1 VSTGSDG
8 GQIAF
13 ADSTTEAANPRI
25 FATNKSD
32 LKLASANSG
41 ASTIQFI
48 TGTTT
53 PAERMRIDSSGR
65 VSFGPDAADI
75 QIDPASTNSG
85 NNLIYMRGNAS
96 NDKSSIQLNHYG
108 VADYHI
114 GVGHVGSGKFNI
126 ANDQTGNDFVI
137 DTAGNIGIGTDSPIA
152 KLDVRGQGL
161 FHGSTG
167 SHVGTNVGAITINSN
182 VADDIHD
189 FSQGLVFTN
198 NTNGAGPWTHAAITT
213 EGSTGYRGDLV
224 FGTDGDGTN
233 NTTAVTEK
241 MRITAAGILQLAG
254 GGNDNVGEINFGNT
268 AQNANRLQIRHQS
281 SAWFLKTVDSE
292 PLLFGTANTER
303 MRINSSGNVGI
314 GTSTG
319 VSDPVSR
326 LNVRAA
332 NNHTTGSDR
341 EDLVTLHQGISAWQV
356 GRGAGIRWVGDVSRT
371 MAGISAYVF
380 GHEQTGLAF
389 ETGGATST
397 GNLDPTTRMV
407 IDHDG
412 NVGIGTATPGY
423 KLHVNGAA
431 YIVGNL
437 RLTTTGNTNTDF
449 YVNNHS
455 AGGQGGVHLY
465 GVDANHSIFIR
476 RGYDGILN
484 RTDFHQ
490 YGEFRWYTN
499 GTLANQTKKMD
510 LTVDGE
516 LRLNTSTTNSAAK
529 LQIRQPSGQV
539 FAVFQNAS
547 SATIGYI
554 GNVSNNSTLYSQSS
568 DERLKTNIADSAD
581 AGSRIDAIQVRQFD
595 WKADGIH
602 QDYGMVAQEL
612 KTVAPEA
619 VFEPENEEDMKGVD
633 YSKLV
638 PMLVKEIQSLRKR
651 VSELEK

>member
-1 VSTGSDG
+1 
-8 GQIAF
+8 
-13 ADSTTEAANPRI
+13 
-25 FATNKSD
+25 
-32 LKLASANSG
+32 
-41 ASTIQFI
+41 
-48 TGTTT
+48 
-53 PAERMRIDSSGR
+53 
-65 VSFGPDAADI
+65 
-75 QIDPASTNSG
+75 
-85 NNLIYMRGNAS
+85 
-96 NDKSSIQLNHYG
+96 
-108 VADYHI
+108 
-114 GVGHVGSGKFNI
+114 
-126 ANDQTGNDFVI
+126 
-137 DTAGNIGIGTDSPIA
+137 
-152 KLDVRGQGL
+152 
-161 FHGSTG
+161 
-167 SHVGTNVGAITINSN
+167 
-182 VADDIHD
+182 
-189 FSQGLVFTN
+189 
-198 NTNGAGPWTHAAITT
+198 
-213 EGSTGYRGDLV
+213 
-224 FGTDGDGTN
+224 
-233 NTTAVTEK
+233 
-241 MRITAAGILQLAG
+241 
-254 GGNDNVGEINFGNT
+254 
-268 AQNANRLQIRHQS
+268 
-281 SAWFLKTVDSE
+281 
-292 PLLFGTANTER
+292 